1 MSFNKDR
8 VMQELQRFGG
18 AMYTPVILFAFF
30 GLTVALSIIFSNTGL
45 FGSLAEKGT
54 LWYDFWYVV
63 QQGAWTVFN
72 QMPILFAIAVPIGF
86 AKKEQARCAMEGFVI
101 YMVFNYFIAG
111 ILTLHGSYFGVD
123 YSQNAG
129 AGTGLAMIAN
139 IKTLDMGMLGAI
151 FIACISAC
159 RATSA
164 AASSTASSR
173 TGSPC
178 SAIMPGPTFCR
189 LPLASALR
197 PFTSSS
203 SASSSFTSICPRRA
217 VPMMAAKTNCSPKRN
232 TKPRKKWK
240 RKALPAVPMP

>member
-123 YSQNAG
+123 YSQAG
-129 AGTGLAMIAN
+129 RRCRYGTGHDCQHQDPGHGHARRYLHRLHLGVLA
-139 IKTLDMGMLGAI
+139 
-151 FIACISAC
+151 
-159 RATSA
+159 
-164 AASSTASSR
+164 
-173 TGSPC
+173 
-178 SAIMPGPTFCR
+178 
-189 LPLASALR
+189 
-197 PFTSSS
+197 
-203 SASSSFTSICPRRA
+203 
-217 VPMMAAKTNCSPKRN
+217 
-232 TKPRKKWK
+232 
-240 RKALPAVPMP
+240 

>member
-1 MSFNKDR
+1 MRQNAANLLYSR
-8 VMQELQRFGG
+8 RFF
-18 AMYTPVILFAFF
+18 YILLLNLFAFF

-123 YSQNAG
+123 YSQDAG

-151 FIACISAC
+151 FIFMV
-159 RATSA
+159 RW
-164 AASSTASSR
+164 
-173 TGSPC
+173 
-178 SAIMPGPTFCR
+178 R
-189 LPLASALR
+189 LVTLVMR
-197 PFTSSS
+197 G
-203 SASSSFTSICPRRA
+203 A
-217 VPMMAAKTNCSPKRN
+217 VPSLLSIKNNRFSAK
-232 TKPRKKWK
+232 
-240 RKALPAVPMP
+240 